1 MTLMTVDLKDKTPS
15 ANLGLYKEGCAHPV
29 RSSARGPDPNRA
41 FGPASRHG
49 VSTWAPAS
57 IGESLF
63 CLVEHKTWLES
74 GP

>member
-29 RSSARGPDPNRA
+29 RSSARGPDPSRA

-49 VSTWAPAS
+49 VQP
-57 IGESLF
+57 GLRLP
-63 CLVEHKTWLES
+63 LVKAFLPGRTQNLA
-74 GP
+74 